1 MRLISATTF
10 RQKVMIILPAIWLLM
25 AASVMG
31 QGGGP
36 YVLDWSTI
44 DSGGGMSSGGPYTL
58 SGTIGQPDAGWTAG
72 GDYELWAGFWPGPYG
87 CEVDFETYARF
98 AKYWLETGT
107 GLPADLHEDNTID
120 GLDLKV
126 FADYWLCYCPLGWQ
140 LK

>member
-1 MRLISATTF
+1 MRYLILFPVSI
-10 RQKVMIILPAIWLLM
+10 KLLIIVSFLCWCFLSPAL
-25 AASVMG
+25 AQTGG
-31 QGGGP
+31 Q
-36 YVLDWSTI
+36 YDLSWSTI
-44 DSGGGMSSGGPYTL
+44 DGGGMSTGGQYMVI
-58 SGTIGQPDAGWTAG
+58 GTIAQPDAGWTAG

-87 CEVDFETYARF
+87 CYVDFETFARF

-107 GLPADLHEDNTID
+107 GLPADLHVDNTIN

>member
-1 MRLISATTF
+1 MNSPGATVDFGDVSEVDTTATF
-10 RQKVMIILPAIWLLM
+10 YEP
-25 AASVMG
+25 G
-31 QGGGP
+31 E
-36 YVLDWSTI
+36 YVLKLTAWDDLVTAEDTVTI
-44 DSGGGMSSGGPYTL
+44 TIRQLPFVEAGEYEPITL
-58 SGTIGQPDAGWTAG
+58 P
-72 GDYELWAGFWPGPYG
+72 
-87 CEVDFETYARF
+87 VDFETYARF